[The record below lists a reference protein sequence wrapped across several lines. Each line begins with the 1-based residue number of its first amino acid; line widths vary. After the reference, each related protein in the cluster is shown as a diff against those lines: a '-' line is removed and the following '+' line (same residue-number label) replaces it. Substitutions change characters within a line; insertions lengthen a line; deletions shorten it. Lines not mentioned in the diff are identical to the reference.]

1 MRLLLSLL
9 LLSCCPLA
17 LATPL
22 AASLV
27 HQPQLLVIALLL
39 SLMLLNQRRR

>member
-1 MRLLLSLL
+1 MSHTTRRTLAAFA
-9 LLSCCPLA
+9 CA